1 MIVHYP
7 RQLAGGGTYS
17 RRKGMKKIL
26 AIALLVAILVVPAL
40 VAADSQGVPNENAGG
55 SVAGYVDD
63 AAISTCDDYPGF
75 SEIGVCIYTYGGYFG
90 EPGLSYAAKLLHKPA

>member
-1 MIVHYP
+1 
-7 RQLAGGGTYS
+7 
-17 RRKGMKKIL
+17 MKKIL

-63 AAISTCDDYPGF
+63 AAISSCDDYPGF
-75 SEIGVCIYTYGGYFG
+75 SEIGVCISTYHSGYFG
-90 EPGLSYAAKLLHKPA
+90 EPGLSYAAQLLHKPA